1 MATKKRRPCHNN
13 DSFTYSKHTSRTP
26 AARRSPRRATRPCP
40 RFMRSH
46 STRGAPPLFLEKHGP
61 YSFLMSMPAMG
72 SKSSPVNAED
82 CMPPPQHT
90 AMVPTFSVLRFRF
103 LLARVGIGSTCKPPT
118 RCWRRWVALI
128 CVKRS
133 RSLSACRGSHAA
145 HGALFHTA
153 SGRPF
158 LCNLRVK
165 ETPRRA
171 PEAEGT
177 EEWIKQPHSDTRVI
191 IRAALAFV
199 LSVAVARQWGRAAV
213 EPRRAHGFV
222 DAVLPVL
229 PLLPGLNGHRWHG
242 WAASSAAGRA
252 RLARHACSSRGSERR
267 HCRW

>member
-1 MATKKRRPCHNN
+1 
-13 DSFTYSKHTSRTP
+13 
-26 AARRSPRRATRPCP
+26 
-40 RFMRSH
+40 
-46 STRGAPPLFLEKHGP
+46 
-61 YSFLMSMPAMG
+61 
-72 SKSSPVNAED
+72 
-82 CMPPPQHT
+82 
-90 AMVPTFSVLRFRF
+90 MVPTFSVLRFRF

-128 CVKRS
+128 CVKR
-133 RSLSACRGSHAA
+133 RCSLSACRGSHAA

-165 ETPRRA
+165 ETQRRA
-171 PEAEGT
+171 PDAEGT
-177 EEWIKQPHSDTRVI
+177 EEWIKPPHFDTRVI
-191 IRAALAFV
+191 IRTALAFV

-252 RLARHACSSRGSERR
+252 RLARHACGSRGSERR
-267 HCRW
+267 HLTGCQGTHARSSHQAGVCAGSGSDFYTTRDPLVAPAPPGPIRRAFLVQIILDLGQTSGRLGAGRRRGEARRGSGRDCR